1 MPQRLIES
9 QFLDL
14 EEPKE
19 GIIID
24 AAQPPQ
30 QIVGAIR
37 SQLGR

>member
-24 AAQPPQ
+24 AALPPELA
-30 QIVGAIR
+30 VGAIR
-37 SQLGR
+37 SQLGK